1 MCKWGAIYN
10 LLVILCLACF
20 HFPDISGYREISG
33 LMVHDFAA
41 AASESSAQRYLDPH
55 IRAMALK
62 RTFEVLFR
70 IDGFQVMYKERPPL

>member
-1 MCKWGAIYN
+1 
-10 LLVILCLACF
+10 
-20 HFPDISGYREISG
+20 
-33 LMVHDFAA
+33 MVHDFAA